1 MNTATAIRN
10 NAIIILD
17 FFEPIN
23 GFVNYPAEDQQGK
36 KQDKC

>member
-1 MNTATAIRN
+1 MN

-17 FFEPIN
+17 FFEPVD

-36 KQDKC
+36 K